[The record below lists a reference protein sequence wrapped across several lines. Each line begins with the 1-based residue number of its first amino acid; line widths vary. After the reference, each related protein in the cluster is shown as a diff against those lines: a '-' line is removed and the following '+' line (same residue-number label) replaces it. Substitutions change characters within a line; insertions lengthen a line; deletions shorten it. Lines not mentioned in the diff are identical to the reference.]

1 MTIEDETSGLKDFR
15 VKVAEGMR
23 RSRNLHTTIYVTAL
37 CLLGLVAG
45 VALVAAL
52 AGYLEVSTWG
62 GSGLA
67 CITLNAFILANGAT
81 ARRVSFAYS
90 FDERSLNKA
99 EARGE

>member
-1 MTIEDETSGLKDFR
+1 MTIEDEKDFR

-45 VALVAAL
+45 VALVASL

-62 GSGLA
+62 GIGL
-67 CITLNAFILANGAT
+67 TWVSVSAFILANGAV
-81 ARRVSFAYS
+81 ARALGVDALTHLTR
-90 FDERSLNKA
+90 R
-99 EARGE
+99 